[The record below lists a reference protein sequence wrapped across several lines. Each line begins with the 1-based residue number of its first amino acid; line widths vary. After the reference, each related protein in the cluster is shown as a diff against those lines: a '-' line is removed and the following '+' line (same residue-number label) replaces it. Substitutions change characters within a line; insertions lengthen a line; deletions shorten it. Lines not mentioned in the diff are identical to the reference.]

1 MAIVGYMLGLQN
13 IKITPKMLRLVCEI
27 DEFKGAWSA
36 MENHTTSLQLL
47 GDVSSFGRNF
57 KEIAHSWQDQP
68 LDVELLC
75 RLHAVF
81 TGSKKISIFKEEIL
95 PIEIKKDDEIIGTL
109 NVASPEEVRNLMP
122 RLMKWTN
129 DALEKKELHP
139 LFVIAVF
146 TAVFLQFCPFEKGN
160 QKLAR
165 LLIILLMFKA
175 GYSYAPY
182 STLDSLL
189 QERAEEYF
197 KALKYTQA
205 TLAKGKIDWDIW
217 LEFFFTL
224 LKEQKDKLQERV
236 EKGSSEITNMPA
248 LSTKILKLFD
258 KHDRLSMKE
267 IERLT
272 RGKRSTLKLRL
283 GELVEGGYLIRHGKA
298 RATWYSRV

>member
-1 MAIVGYMLGLQN
+1 MLGLQN
-13 IKITPKMLRLVCEI
+13 VKITPNMLKLVCEI

-36 MENHTTSLQLL
+36 LENHTTSLQLL

-75 RLHAVF
+75 KLHAVF
-81 TGSKKISIFKEEIL
+81 TGSKRVSIFKENSN
-95 PIEIKKDDEIIGTL
+95 PIEIKKGDEIVGSL
-109 NVASPEEVRNLMP
+109 SVASPKEVRDLMP

-129 DALEKKELHP
+129 DAFEKEELHP
-139 LFVIAVF
+139 LYIIAIF
-146 TAVFLQFCPFEKGN
+146 TAVYMQFCPFEKGN

-165 LLIILLMFKA
+165 LMIILLMFKA
-175 GYSYAPY
+175 GYGYAPY
-182 STLDSLL
+182 STLDALL
-189 QERAEEYF
+189 NDEAEDYY
-197 KALKYTQA
+197 KALKHTQT
-205 TLAKGKIDWDIW
+205 TLAKGKIDWDVW
-217 LEFFFTL
+217 FEFFFKI
-224 LKEQKDKLQERV
+224 LKAQKDKLQDRV
-236 EKGSSEITNMPA
+236 EKGSSEIVNMPA
-248 LSTKILKLFD
+248 LSTKVLKLFD

-298 RATWYSRV
+298 RATWYGRV

>member
-1 MAIVGYMLGLQN
+1 MLGLN
-13 IKITPKMLRLVCEI
+13 NVKITPRMLRLVCEI

-81 TGSKKISIFKEEIL
+81 TGAKEVSIFKEQSRQ
-95 PIEIKKDDEIIGTL
+95 IEITKGEDVIGTL
-109 NVASPEEVRNLMP
+109 NVASPKEVRQLMP
-122 RLMKWTN
+122 RLMQWTN
-129 DALEKKELHP
+129 DALEKGELHP
-139 LFVIAVF
+139 LFIIAIF
-146 TAVFLQFCPFEKGN
+146 TAVFMQFCPFEKGN

-189 QERAEEYF
+189 QERADDYY
-197 KALKYTQA
+197 KALKHTQD
-205 TLAKGKIDWDIW
+205 TLAKGKVDWDMW
-217 LEFFFTL
+217 LEFFFDL
-224 LKEQKDKLQERV
+224 LKMQKDKLQERV
-236 EKGSSEITNMPA
+236 EKGSAEIVNMPA

-283 GELVEGGYLIRHGKA
+283 GELVEGGYLMRHGKA
-298 RATWYSRV
+298 RATWYGRV

>member
-1 MAIVGYMLGLQN
+1 MLGLN
-13 IKITPKMLRLVCEI
+13 NVKITPRMLRLVCEI

-81 TGSKKISIFKEEIL
+81 TGAKEVSIFKEQSR
-95 PIEIKKDDEIIGTL
+95 PIEIFKGDDVIGTL
-109 NVASPEEVRNLMP
+109 NVASPKEVRQLMP
-122 RLMKWTN
+122 RLMQWTN
-129 DALEKKELHP
+129 DALEKGDLHP
-139 LFVIAVF
+139 LFIIAIF
-146 TAVFLQFCPFEKGN
+146 TAVFMQFCPFEKGN

-189 QERAEEYF
+189 QERADDYY
-197 KALKYTQA
+197 KALKHTQD
-205 TLAKGKIDWDIW
+205 TLAKGKVDWDVW
-217 LEFFFTL
+217 LEFFFDL
-224 LKEQKDKLQERV
+224 LKMQKDKLQERV
-236 EKGSSEITNMPA
+236 EKGSAEIVNMPA

-283 GELVEGGYLIRHGKA
+283 GELVEGGYLMRHGKA
-298 RATWYSRV
+298 RATWYGRV

>member
-1 MAIVGYMLGLQN
+1 MLGLQN
-13 IKITPKMLRLVCEI
+13 VKITPEMLKLVCEI

-36 MENHTTSLQLL
+36 LENHTTSLQLL

-75 RLHAVF
+75 KLHAVF
-81 TGSKKISIFKEEIL
+81 TGSKQVSIFKENSN
-95 PIEIKKDDEIIGTL
+95 PIEIKKGDEIVGSL
-109 NVASPEEVRNLMP
+109 SVASPKEVRDLMP

-129 DALEKKELHP
+129 DAFEKEELHP
-139 LFVIAVF
+139 LYIIAIF
-146 TAVFLQFCPFEKGN
+146 TAVYMQFCPFEKGN

-165 LLIILLMFKA
+165 LMIILLMFKA
-175 GYSYAPY
+175 GYGYAPY
-182 STLDSLL
+182 STLDALL
-189 QERAEEYF
+189 NDEAEDYY
-197 KALKYTQA
+197 KALKHTQT
-205 TLAKGKIDWDIW
+205 TLAKGKIDWDVW
-217 LEFFFTL
+217 FEFFFKI
-224 LKEQKDKLQERV
+224 LKAQKDKLQDRV
-236 EKGSSEITNMPA
+236 EKGSSEIVNMPA
-248 LSTKILKLFD
+248 LSTKVLKLFD

-298 RATWYSRV
+298 RATWYGRV

>member
-1 MAIVGYMLGLQN
+1 MLGLN
-13 IKITPKMLRLVCEI
+13 NVKITPRMLKLVCEI

-81 TGSKKISIFKEEIL
+81 TGAKEVSIFKEQSR
-95 PIEIKKDDEIIGTL
+95 PIEIIKGDDVIGTL
-109 NVASPEEVRNLMP
+109 NVASPKEVRQLMP
-122 RLMKWTN
+122 RLMQWTN
-129 DALEKKELHP
+129 DALEKGDLHP
-139 LFVIAVF
+139 LFIIAIF
-146 TAVFLQFCPFEKGN
+146 TAVFMQFCPFEKGN

-189 QERAEEYF
+189 QERADDYYR
-197 KALKYTQA
+197 ALKHTQD
-205 TLAKGKIDWDIW
+205 TLAKGKVDWDMW
-217 LEFFFTL
+217 LEFFFDL
-224 LKEQKDKLQERV
+224 LCMQKNKLQERV
-236 EKGSSEITNMPA
+236 EKGSAEIVNMPA

-283 GELVEGGYLIRHGKA
+283 GELVEGGYLMRHGKA
-298 RATWYSRV
+298 RATWYGRV

>member
-1 MAIVGYMLGLQN
+1 MLGLN
-13 IKITPKMLRLVCEI
+13 NVKITPRMLRLVCEI

-81 TGSKKISIFKEEIL
+81 TGAKEVSIFKEQSR
-95 PIEIKKDDEIIGTL
+95 PIEITKGDDVIGTL
-109 NVASPEEVRNLMP
+109 NVASPKEVRQLMP
-122 RLMKWTN
+122 RLMQWTN
-129 DALEKKELHP
+129 DALEKGELHP
-139 LFVIAVF
+139 LFIIAIF
-146 TAVFLQFCPFEKGN
+146 TAVFMQFCPFEKGN

-189 QERAEEYF
+189 QERADDYY
-197 KALKYTQA
+197 KALKHTQD
-205 TLAKGKIDWDIW
+205 TLAKGKVDWDMW
-217 LEFFFTL
+217 LEFFFDL
-224 LKEQKDKLQERV
+224 LKMQKDKLQERV
-236 EKGSSEITNMPA
+236 EKGSAEIVNMPA

-283 GELVEGGYLIRHGKA
+283 GELVEGGYLMRHGKA
-298 RATWYSRV
+298 RATWYGRV

>member
-1 MAIVGYMLGLQN
+1 MLGLQN
-13 IKITPKMLRLVCEI
+13 VKITPKMLRLVCEI

-57 KEIAHSWQDQP
+57 KEIAHSWQDKP

-81 TGSKKISIFKEEIL
+81 TGAKQISIFKEQSK
-95 PIEIKKDDEIIGTL
+95 PIQIKKGDEIIGSL
-109 NVASPEEVRNLMP
+109 NVASPKEVRDLMP
-122 RLMKWTN
+122 RLMKWTD
-129 DALEKKELHP
+129 DALEKGDLHP
-139 LFVIAVF
+139 LFIIAIF
-146 TAVFLQFCPFEKGN
+146 TAVYMQFCPFEKDN
-160 QKLAR
+160 QRLAR

-175 GYSYAPY
+175 GYGYAPY
-182 STLDSLL
+182 STLDNVL
-189 QERAEEYF
+189 QDRADDYY
-197 KALKYTQA
+197 KALKHTQT
-205 TLAKGKIDWDIW
+205 TLAKGKIDWDVW
-217 LEFFFTL
+217 LEFFFSV
-224 LKEQKDKLQERV
+224 LKAQKDRLAERV
-236 EKGSSEITNMPA
+236 EKGSADIVNMPG

-283 GELVEGGYLIRHGKA
+283 GELVEGGYLMRHGKA
-298 RATWYSRV
+298 RATWYGRV